1 MTSLSPP
8 QTMAGNQAVSL
19 PITTVSATD
28 FEFLRGLLRSKSAI
42 VLDDGKEYL
51 VESRLAPVLR
61 EAQLPSIR
69 DLVHL
74 LRGRNP
80 ALEGKVV
87 DAMTTNE
94 TSWFRDI
101 HPFEALRTTLLP
113 ELIERRRATQ
123 DITIWCA
130 AASSGQEPYSLAML
144 IREHFPQLSGWSV
157 RILATDLSPSMIER
171 ARGGR
176 YSQLEMN
183 RGLPAAYLVKY
194 FERVGAEWQVK
205 SEIRSMVEYKLLN
218 LAEPWPTMPAL
229 DMLFIR
235 NVLIYFDRDTKRNIL
250 GNVRKVLRPEGILV
264 LGSSETTFNID
275 DGWASRTIG
284 KAILYQPQ

>member
-1 MTSLSPP
+1 MTSISPP
-8 QTMAGNQAVSL
+8 HTGVGASAL
-19 PITTVSATD
+19 TAPPTTVSPAD
-28 FEFLRGLLRSKSAI
+28 FDFLRGLLRSKSAI

-61 EAQLPSIR
+61 EAQIPTIR
-69 DLVHL
+69 DLVQS
-74 LRGRNP
+74 LRGRNA

-101 HPFEALRTTLLP
+101 HPFEAMRTTLLP
-113 ELIERRRATQ
+113 ELLERRKSSQ
-123 DITIWCA
+123 EITIWCA

-144 IREHFPQLSGWSV
+144 IREHFPQLAGWSV
-157 RILATDLSPSMIER
+157 RIIATDLSPSMIDR

-194 FERVGAEWQVK
+194 FERVGAEWLVK
-205 SEIRSMVEYKLLN
+205 SQLRSMVEYKLLN

-235 NVLIYFDRDTKRNIL
+235 NVLIYFDRDTKRSIL
-250 GNVRKVLRPEGILV
+250 GNARKVLRSDGTLV

-284 KAILYQPQ
+284 KAILYTPQ

>member
-1 MTSLSPP
+1 MSGISSPLTLATP
-8 QTMAGNQAVSL
+8 SALTA
-19 PITTVSATD
+19 PPTTVHPAD
-28 FEFLRGLLRSKSAI
+28 FEFLRALLRGKSAI

-61 EAQLPSIR
+61 EAQLPTIR
-69 DLVHL
+69 DLVQS
-74 LRGRNP
+74 LRGRNA
-80 ALEGKVV
+80 ALEAKVV

-101 HPFEALRTTLLP
+101 HPFEAMRTTLLP
-113 ELIERRRATQ
+113 ELLERRKGAQ

-144 IREHFPQLSGWSV
+144 IREHFPQLASWSV

-171 ARGGR
+171 ARGGH

-194 FERVGAEWQVK
+194 FERAGAEWQVK

-218 LAEPWPTMPAL
+218 LAEPWPTMPPL

-235 NVLIYFDRDTKRNIL
+235 NVLIYFDRDTKRSIL
-250 GNVRKVLRPEGILV
+250 GSARKVLRPEGTLV

>member
-1 MTSLSPP
+1 VTSLSPP